1 MLIYRSRIR
10 QKFVKGEMDMA
21 TQKNKR
27 KSWTATIKRWF
38 GMKAEAANDAM
49 DGMVDLEVQLKRKKR
64 ELLERRD
71 EIRNG
76 DNMSQILGLKAQ
88 LENDLIAER
97 RKFEQSKYIETIRR
111 LRDTGQTEQAKR
123 LLIEKNQK
131 EQKIETLVQ
140 QLAEATNAEAEILRQ
155 LDILDRNIAQATAE
169 LDEFQRRNQMA
180 QQTEAIYDVLNSV
193 TDINTGYDADGI
205 HEAIAERERAAAGRR
220 TLYNNANIAS
230 NARYDAEM
238 SSLDDEL
245 ANL

>member
-1 MLIYRSRIR
+1 
-10 QKFVKGEMDMA
+10 
-21 TQKNKR
+21 
-27 KSWTATIKRWF
+27 
-38 GMKAEAANDAM
+38 
-49 DGMVDLEVQLKRKKR
+49 
-64 ELLERRD
+64 
-71 EIRNG
+71 
-76 DNMSQILGLKAQ
+76 MSQILGLKAQ

-140 QLAEATNAEAEILRQ
+140 QLAEATNAETEILRQ

-220 TLYNNANIAS
+220 TLYNNANVAN